1 MKSKKLLKMSLAV
14 ALIFGSAG
22 ALAGCKKDNE
32 TAKTEQEKVYD
43 LYVAYMS
50 AQGETPQTYED
61 WLATVKGQK
70 GDKGDTGATGATGPQ
85 GATGETGPAGPT
97 GPTGPIG
104 PTGPQGPT
112 GNGISD
118 FNVVYEYDK
127 EGNLWAVFT
136 INYTSG
142 DPQVIK
148 TMMPKKVEYIN
159 HLTLWENNQQLSS
172 YAKLANASDAPQL
185 YMSVMFDDYSTG
197 LVKVTDDM
205 FVDETIDFTTAGN
218 QYFQIEY
225 HGKTLAGEIE
235 IVDLADYAAETPTNI
250 SLDNGQY
257 FKVTDSLKNITVTIT
272 YGDPDNDP
280 DNAVK
285 ITAPLS
291 LVADTYVSSSTSE
304 SSNTL
309 DLTKVDRYHVYFKD
323 QFKYNNEYS
332 EEEESLYIL
341 VYNPVETTI
350 QDIYASDIVVEH
362 KDADFE
368 DTIKNA
374 DVTVYLF
381 EPNEDGDYTLSLKV
395 KDLEYDLS
403 NFDINRVG
411 QQYIPISYKLEGQTK
426 AYEGVIY
433 VSVEADLSTAELL
446 DTYTVDPTEAE
457 STMMMFYMNF
467 GSQMKFYDN
476 GIATA
481 GYEYGVG
488 VEVTQYSYEFID
500 NGATLKIYDP
510 IVNGYGYYSLDTT
523 NKTIKFYT
531 STGTPAEYTLT
542 MDIFGELFETKL
554 AIYGTE
560 GTCKGMVSILMPA
573 EITGA
578 PEDMYL
584 PYTFVDCTWVDADTI
599 DSVGRTFN
607 VTTGNVLVEV
617 TE

>member
-22 ALAGCKKDNE
+22 TLAGCKKDNE

-97 GPTGPIG
+97 GSTGPIG

-118 FNVVYEYDK
+118 FNVIYEYDK
-127 EGNLWAVFT
+127 DGNLWAVFT

-148 TMMPKKVEYIN
+148 TMMPKKVEYIY
-159 HLTLWENNQQLSS
+159 HLTLGENNQQLSS
-172 YAKLANASDAPQL
+172 YAKLDNASDAPQL
-185 YMSVMFDDYSTG
+185 YMSVMFDDHSPG
-197 LVKVTDDM
+197 IVKVTDDM
-205 FVDETIDFTTAGN
+205 FVEETIDFTTAGD
-218 QYFQIEY
+218 QSFQIAY
-225 HGKTLAGEIE
+225 QGNSMQGEIE
-235 IVDLADYAAETPTNI
+235 IVDLADYAAETPTEIRLN
-250 SLDNGQY
+250 NGY
-257 FKVTDSLKNITVTIT
+257 YLKNTEAAKNITVTIT
-272 YGDPDNDP
+272 YGDPENDP

-285 ITAPLS
+285 IMAPLS
-291 LVADTYVSSSTSE
+291 LVADTYVSSSTME

-309 DLTKVDRYHVYFKD
+309 DLTKADRYAVYFKD
-323 QFKYNNEYS
+323 QFKYTEQGV
-332 EEEESLYIL
+332 EVRLGFD
-341 VYNPVETTI
+341 VYNPAETTI
-350 QDIYASDIVVEH
+350 QYIDTPDEIVVEH

-368 DTIKNA
+368 ETIKNSN
-374 DVTVYLF
+374 VTVFLY
-381 EPNEDGDYTLSLKV
+381 EPNEDGDELLNLKV
-395 KDLEYDLS
+395 EDLEYDLS

-411 QQYIPISYKLEGQTK
+411 EQYIPFSYKLEGQTK
-426 AYEGVIY
+426 AYEDVLS
-433 VSVEADLSTAELL
+433 VSVEADLHTAELL
-446 DTYTVDPTEAE
+446 DTYTVDPTEAD
-457 STMMMFYMNF
+457 STMMMFSMTF
-467 GSQMKFYDN
+467 GTQMKFYDN
-476 GIATA
+476 GIATT
-481 GYEYGVG
+481 EYDNGDGVQ
-488 VEVTQYSYEFID
+488 VNQYSYEFVD
-500 NGATLKIYDP
+500 NGATLKIYDQ

-531 STGTPAEYTLT
+531 STGTPTEYTLT
-542 MDIFGELFETKL
+542 MNIFGELFETKL

-560 GTCKGMVSILMPA
+560 GTCKAMVSIMMP
-573 EITGA
+573 
-578 PEDMYL
+578 PENMYL
-584 PYTFVDCTWVDADTI
+584 PYTFVDCTWEDADTI
-599 DSVGRTFN
+599 TSVGRTFN